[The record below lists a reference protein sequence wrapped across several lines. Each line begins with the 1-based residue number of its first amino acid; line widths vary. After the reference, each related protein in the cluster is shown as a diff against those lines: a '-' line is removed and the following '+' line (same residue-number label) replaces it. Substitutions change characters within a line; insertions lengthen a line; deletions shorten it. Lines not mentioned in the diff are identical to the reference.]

1 MISVVDTECQNG
13 FPIEIISATIDI
25 RQKHEEDTD
34 MQSNAKTGGILSI
47 VAGALGGI
55 ASLMGILFMIL
66 IFSITATDSSYYYD
80 GYRYAE
86 GSFAVFMVIWIIFA
100 AFFVLVGAL
109 GVVGGIFAIR
119 RKNWGLALAGAIAG
133 TITFF
138 PVGVPAIIFV
148 ALGKGEFEAVS
159 PAAPQV
165 Q

>member
-1 MISVVDTECQNG
+1 MISVVATDCQNG

-25 RQKHEEDTD
+25 RQKREEDAD
-34 MQSNAKTGGILSI
+34 MQNNARIGGILSI

-55 ASLMGILFMIL
+55 GSLIGMLFMIL
-66 IFSITATDSSYYYD
+66 IFSFATTDSSYYYD

-86 GSFAVFMVIWIIFA
+86 GSFAVIMVIWITFA
-100 AFFVLVGAL
+100 VFFVLVGAL

-148 ALGKGEFEAVS
+148 ALGKGEFEKVS
-159 PAAPQV
+159 PTTSPV

>member
-1 MISVVDTECQNG
+1 MQN
-13 FPIEIISATIDI
+13 
-25 RQKHEEDTD
+25 
-34 MQSNAKTGGILSI
+34 NAKTGGILSI

-55 ASLMGILFMIL
+55 LSLIGILFMIL
-66 IFSITATDSSYYYD
+66 IFSIAATDSSYYYD

-86 GSFAVFMVIWIIFA
+86 GSFAVIMVIWIVFA
-100 AFFVLVGAL
+100 VFFVLLGAL

-138 PVGVPAIIFV
+138 PIGVPAIIFV
-148 ALGKGEFEAVS
+148 ALGKGEFEMGSTPVL
-159 PAAPQV
+159 PV

>member
-13 FPIEIISATIDI
+13 FPVEFISATIDI
-25 RQKHEEDTD
+25 RQQRQESAD
-34 MQSNAKTGGILSI
+34 MQNNARIGGILSI

-55 ASLMGILFMIL
+55 GSLMGMLFMIL
-66 IFSITATDSSYYYD
+66 IFSIAATDSSYYYN

-86 GSFAVFMVIWIIFA
+86 GSFAVMMIIWIVFA
-100 AFFVLVGAL
+100 VFFVLVGAL